1 MLFKRIKIELFD
13 MEVVIA
19 ICKDFNEFY
28 YGYANMHSQLG
39 LTTDPEIEMDNLD
52 SISGNARCAE
62 GLTILIPPYGLKRTI
77 YIKAADIRHVDIATV
92 VHELYHATQGLLKF
106 AGVKDEETAAFF
118 IEYLYKEYVKW
129 HSECVANTKRKRKH

>member
-1 MLFKRIKIELFD
+1 MLSKRIKIELFD

-28 YGYANMHSQLG
+28 YGYANMHNELG
-39 LTTDPEIEMDNLD
+39 LTSDYMSDMDSLD

-62 GLTILIPPYGLKRTI
+62 GLTIFIPPYGLRRTI
-77 YIKAADIRHVDIATV
+77 YIKAADIHHVDIATV
-92 VHELYHATQGLLKF
+92 VHELYHATHGLLTF

-118 IEYLYKEYVKW
+118 IEYLYKEYIKW
-129 HSECVANTKRKRKH
+129 HSECVANAKRKHKH